1 MHENY
6 DLDQSVIYQFI
17 VFQKEA
23 LPGGGGGGPISPV

>member
-23 LPGGGGGGPISPV
+23 LPGGVPFHPSKF

>member
-17 VFQKEA
+17 VFKKEA
-23 LPGGGGGGPISPV
+23 LPGGGPISPV

>member
-1 MHENY
+1 MQENY

-23 LPGGGGGGPISPV
+23 LPGGRPISPV

>member
-17 VFQKEA
+17 VFQKET
-23 LPGGGGGGPISPV
+23 LPGGGVPFHPSKF